1 MHSSTRKFPAPIQLS
16 PRPELRPDEKVK
28 ARVWSHQS
36 RRDGCEGGCERDAWS
51 RCWAPQWRGNA
62 GKPLKRLEKHEKTT
76 CSVRSMLQHQSCH
89 KLFESYWIYYTIY
102 SLIWERWKAGGPS
115 SFMRWG
121 KSRCVYFSHRR
132 RMIQTELGFNGC
144 CEDRSGCQKGGC
156 HQKGALGLIEELNPA
171 GNKTGFIMIHPYS
184 SHVST
189 DCYNLFQHLAGHGW
203 HVFLGKWLGAQP
215 HSRARDVGLSMDH
228 GLIWI
233 INWLSW
239 LSLSWSEFGPSPAAI
254 WSPSL
259 CDKWTAK
266 AAEHWL
272 CSDPTC
278 RFLGIQHSLELIG
291 FCTSFLNSFWRGL
304 PG

>member
-121 KSRCVYFSHRR
+121 KSRCVYFSHRPR
-132 RMIQTELGFNGC
+132 WFR
-144 CEDRSGCQKGGC
+144 
-156 HQKGALGLIEELNPA
+156 
-171 GNKTGFIMIHPYS
+171 
-184 SHVST
+184 
-189 DCYNLFQHLAGHGW
+189 
-203 HVFLGKWLGAQP
+203 
-215 HSRARDVGLSMDH
+215 
-228 GLIWI
+228 
-233 INWLSW
+233 
-239 LSLSWSEFGPSPAAI
+239 LSLALMAAV
-254 WSPSL
+254 
-259 CDKWTAK
+259 KTA
-266 AAEHWL
+266 AAAKREGVIRRV
-272 CSDPTC
+272 P
-278 RFLGIQHSLELIG
+278 LG
-291 FCTSFLNSFWRGL
+291 
-304 PG
+304 